1 MLWVEIDMSGIK
13 RGPGWVM
20 DVKYRE
26 LKSEDLCKNIEE
38 LIKQEQINQLHNE
51 DKKNLVG

>member
-1 MLWVEIDMSGIK
+1 MELKGDQGWLWMLNTEM
-13 RGPGWVM
+13 
-20 DVKYRE
+20 

-51 DKKNLVG
+51 DKRIWWDNMK